1 MWLLV
6 GGRQVDAIAKAI
18 KEYNDEEIIKVDMI
32 DNFVDMIDNFDIE
45 KMGLE
50 DVKCVVVLDAGL
62 HSVRNWEPVKKLG
75 KRFSN
80 VDVLLYSRFPKL
92 TPKKDTLGKNVC
104 VRIGDNNRIS
114 ISEIAKRLREYE

>member
-32 DNFVDMIDNFDIE
+32 DSFDIE
-45 KMGLE
+45 KMDLE

-92 TPKKDTLGKNVC
+92 TPKKD
-104 VRIGDNNRIS
+104 R
-114 ISEIAKRLREYE
+114 SEERRVG